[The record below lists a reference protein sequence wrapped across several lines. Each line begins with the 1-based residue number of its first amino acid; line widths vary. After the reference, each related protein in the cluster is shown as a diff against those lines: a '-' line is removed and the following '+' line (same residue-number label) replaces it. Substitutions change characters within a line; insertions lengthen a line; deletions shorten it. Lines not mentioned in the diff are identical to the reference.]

1 MTLNFENETNKDFDF
16 NAVELATRVID
27 KCLDA
32 EEFPYEA
39 EVSLTIVDDETI
51 KEINKEQRDIDRATD
66 VLSFPMLEYDSPS
79 DFDFLEAE
87 SIDWVNPDTGE
98 ITLGDIVISID
109 HCKAQAEE
117 YGHSVTR
124 EYAFLITH
132 SMLHLFGYDHME
144 DEEREVMED
153 RQRTILEEL
162 GINR

>member
-1 MTLNFENETNKDFDF
+1 MTLNFENETNDNFDFD
-16 NAVELATRVID
+16 AVELANRVIE

-39 EVSLTIVDDETI
+39 EISLTIVDDETI
-51 KEINKEQRDIDRATD
+51 REINKEQRDIDKSTD

-109 HCKAQAEE
+109 HCKAQAIE
-117 YGHSVTR
+117 YGHSVIR

-144 DEEREVMED
+144 DVESEVMEH
-153 RQRTILEEL
+153 RQKDILDEL
-162 GINR
+162 GITR